1 MIAEDVLAR
10 LAETGTPP
18 DGVAVARISAG
29 LDDALGRIVDE
40 TLPFI
45 AAGGSDLQFILAPYG
60 RGKTHFLR
68 AVEHCAR
75 ERGFVTA
82 YVDGQ
87 DTSSSPFLSLRD
99 TYRAIA
105 DRMHPPG
112 LSGTQSFC
120 GRFGVTRVIESRLAA
135 ALAGEDGMH
144 ALAPGYRNLVRSW
157 RACLG
162 GDGDEAL
169 SDDLEALLAGH
180 PVPVGPIYRRHSWLP
195 RPLGKLGPR
204 NAGLWLRSVLA
215 LPRVLEYPGLVVLFD
230 ETEAVL
236 NQRRSRRRLQQ
247 HLAHIRTFVD
257 HLASGAFCGCAVY
270 YALVEDFIDWAEQ
283 DLKALAQRIERP
295 LGFEQPNAR
304 AVSVRLDE
312 LTAPGPRDPRFFVE
326 LAGRIVDLGTA
337 AGLSPDA
344 GRRVREAL
352 IESADRFAGDLS
364 EGTVREFVKAAASD
378 VAQAMPTTGR
388 GTGTA

>member
-1 MIAEDVLAR
+1 MIAEDILAR

-18 DGVAVARISAG
+18 DGADIARISAG

-40 TLPFI
+40 TLPFV

-68 AVEHCAR
+68 AVEHRAR

-87 DTSSSPFLSLRD
+87 DTRSPFLSLRD

-105 DRMHPPG
+105 DRMHPPDSPG
-112 LSGTQSFC
+112 PQSFF
-120 GRFGVTRVIESRLAA
+120 GRFGVTRVIEGRLATA
-135 ALAGEDGMH
+135 PAGEDRMH
-144 ALAPGYRNLVRSW
+144 ALVPGYRNLVRSC
-157 RACLG
+157 RACFG
-162 GDGDEAL
+162 GEGDEAL

-195 RPLGKLGPR
+195 RPLGKLGLR

-215 LPRVLEYPGLVVLFD
+215 LPRVLGYPGLVVLFD
-230 ETEAVL
+230 ETEAAL
-236 NQRRSRRRLQQ
+236 NQRRGRRRLQQ

-270 YALVEDFIDWAEQ
+270 YAVVEDFIDWAQQ
-283 DLKALAQRIERP
+283 DLTALAQRIERP
-295 LGFEQPNAR
+295 LAFERQNAR

-312 LTAPGPRDPRFFVE
+312 LTVPGPRDPRFFVE
-326 LAGRIVDLGTA
+326 LAGRIVDLGTD
-337 AGLSPDA
+337 AGLTPDA
-344 GRRVREAL
+344 GRLVLEGLVER
-352 IESADRFAGDLS
+352 ADWFARDLS
-364 EGTVREFVKAAASD
+364 EGTVREFVKAAAAN